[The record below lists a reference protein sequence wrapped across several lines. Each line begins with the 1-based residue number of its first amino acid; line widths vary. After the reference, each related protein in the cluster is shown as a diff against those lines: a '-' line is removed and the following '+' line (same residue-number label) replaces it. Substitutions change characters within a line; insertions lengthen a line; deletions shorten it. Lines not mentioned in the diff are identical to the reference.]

1 MGKHVKKW
9 DRCFD
14 KLKKEKGESGA
25 AAICSSSID
34 NAGLKAKEQKRDKK
48 DYYANK
54 KKADKVNDNNNYDV
68 IENIVQRFNDFTMN
82 ETDNFS
88 GGGAYTGPNITNK
101 IAGQLVGSG
110 SDGKLGVN
118 QTEIEGGDDGVTGL
132 GDPEEKYKPI
142 VKYEISRQSR
152 RRKNAEKKM
161 AKVSMMSFSDFS
173 NKKDE
178 ENDN

>member
-25 AAICSSSID
+25 AAICSSSIK
-34 NAGLKAKEQKRDKK
+34 NAGLKAKDQKRDKK

-54 KKADKVNDNNNYDV
+54 KRAKN
-68 IENIVQRFNDFTMN
+68 ENIVQRFNDFTMN
-82 ETDNFS
+82 ESEDSFQ
-88 GGGAYTGPNITNK
+88 GGGAYPGPNITNK

-152 RRKNAEKKM
+152 RRKRAEEKM
-161 AKVSMMSFSDFS
+161 KKVSMMSFSDFS

-178 ENDN
+178 EKEDDN